1 MSHETEEY
9 SQYVCIINACFYC
22 AIAYATKL
30 KIVMEDMNDKSCNVC
45 MNCMYPELTTSTPP
59 GRDA

>member
-30 KIVMEDMNDKSCNVC
+30 KIVMEDMNDKSCNVLR
-45 MNCMYPELTTSTPP
+45 MYELYVP
-59 GRDA
+59 GVNN